1 MKVEWPSQVIESFCI
16 YEFTNLRIYCGIGGL
31 QELIASTGRRLARIS
46 LLYDVPGKIRG
57 IADARSC
64 RMNPQAEALKKRT
77 FKFGLQVVYFCRE
90 LRKTWEGDEFAD
102 QLFRSGTRVGAN
114 YRSACRG
121 RSHDDF
127 VAKLGHAV
135 EEADESVYWLEM
147 VAEAKTVDSP
157 RLPPLLAEANELSA
171 ILNQSQ
177 VTARANQARRRG
189 GGSPIPNPQSTNK
202 FVNS

>member
-1 MKVEWPSQVIESFCI
+1 MNVECPSQVIESVGI
-16 YEFTNLRIYCGIGGL
+16 DEFTNLRIYCGIG
-31 QELIASTGRRLARIS
+31 
-46 LLYDVPGKIRG
+46 
-57 IADARSC
+57 
-64 RMNPQAEALKKRT
+64 
-77 FKFGLQVVYFCRE
+77 
-90 LRKTWEGDEFAD
+90 

-114 YRSACRG
+114 DRSACRG

-147 VAEAKTVDSP
+147 IAEAKTVDSP

-189 GGSPIPNPQSTNK
+189 VGSPIPNPQSKSK

>member
-1 MKVEWPSQVIESFCI
+1 
-16 YEFTNLRIYCGIGGL
+16 
-31 QELIASTGRRLARIS
+31 
-46 LLYDVPGKIRG
+46 
-57 IADARSC
+57 
-64 RMNPQAEALKKRT
+64 MNPHAEALKQRT
-77 FKFGLQVVYFCRE
+77 FKFALQVVHFCRE

-135 EEADESVYWLEM
+135 EEADETVYWLEM
-147 VAEAKTVDSP
+147 IAAARTLDSP
-157 RLPPLLAEANELSA
+157 TLHSLLAEATQLWA

-177 VTARANQARRRG
+177 VTARANQAKRRG
-189 GGSPIPNPQSTNK
+189 VASPIPDSIIRQSNP
-202 FVNS
+202 

>member
-1 MKVEWPSQVIESFCI
+1 LRKLHV
-16 YEFTNLRIYCGIGGL
+16 FTGNDV
-31 QELIASTGRRLARIS
+31 ARIS
-46 LLYDVPGKIRG
+46 SKP
-57 IADARSC
+57 ARHLSC
-64 RMNPQAEALKKRT
+64 RRRMTGTLDAPICGMNPQAEALKKRT

-147 VAEAKTVDSP
+147 ITAAKTVNSP
-157 RLPPLLAEANELSA
+157 MLPPLLDEANEISA

-177 VTARANQARRRG
+177 LTARANQAKRRG
-189 GGSPIPNPQSTNK
+189 AKSPIPQS
-202 FVNS
+202 NS

>member
-1 MKVEWPSQVIESFCI
+1 
-16 YEFTNLRIYCGIGGL
+16 LLDCGV
-31 QELIASTGRRLARIS
+31 ANCARF
-46 LLYDVPGKIRG
+46 
-57 IADARSC
+57 A
-64 RMNPQAEALKKRT
+64 QAEALKTRT

-121 RSHDDF
+121 RSHDHF

-135 EEADESVYWLEM
+135 EEADECVYWLEM
-147 VAEAKTVDSP
+147 IAAAKTADSP
-157 RLPPLLAEANELSA
+157 RLRPLLAEANELWA

-177 VTARANQARRRG
+177 VTARANQAKRRG
-189 GGSPIPNPQSTNK
+189 IRSPIRQSSVQQSNP
-202 FVNS
+202 

>member
-1 MKVEWPSQVIESFCI
+1 
-16 YEFTNLRIYCGIGGL
+16 
-31 QELIASTGRRLARIS
+31 
-46 LLYDVPGKIRG
+46 
-57 IADARSC
+57 
-64 RMNPQAEALKKRT
+64 MNPQAEALKKRT
-77 FKFGLQVVYFCRE
+77 FKFGLQVVYFCRD

-102 QLFRSGTRVGAN
+102 QLFRLGTRVGAN

-135 EEADESVYWLEM
+135 EEADECVYWLEM
-147 VAEAKTVDSP
+147 IAAAKTIDSA
-157 RLPPLLAEANELSA
+157 RLQPLLAEASELWA

-177 VTARANQARRRG
+177 VTARTNQARRRG
-189 GGSPIPNPQSTNK
+189 LSSPIPNPQSTNQIRK